1 MKITYFARTDVGRV
15 RTENQDS
22 FGFSK
27 SDNLYFV
34 CDGMGG
40 GAAGDFASRCATS
53 VIAYAFGHMA
63 EKDTVKICGGYA
75 ENLTA
80 YSMRPAAAIR
90 LANRALYNFS
100 DKYTKL
106 SGMGTTVAAILIDDV
121 EGIAH
126 MYHVGDSRIYRF
138 RNGRL
143 ETLTKDHSKINELID
158 EGKMTYGEV
167 KSAEIQSM
175 ITRAIG
181 TGPRVRIDYCKTIVR
196 PDDCFILCS
205 DGLNGEI
212 NDTDIAEI
220 VSQNVNN
227 PENIVKNLISS
238 ANAAGGKDN
247 TTVIAV
253 LATGKAD
260 IVSAEH
266 RFNIDGGDNYDAVVT
281 IPEETSA
288 QLSCED
294 AQIKNI
300 ISAVRIKI
308 PKSARETG
316 LLNQPILLVVL
327 FLVFLLIVGYVV
339 TQQPRHVPSTALN
352 DLSGAITGVQL
363 FVRTP
368 TAEQQTLFKNSGDD
382 IIQKLQLLQDWQRE
396 SDRLT
401 EPLENVQIVVL
412 SNEKEEFK
420 GISNADGAAIKVP
433 RGTYWLTLRYP
444 GYSII
449 SEKIERRD
457 TVAVTVES
465 ATALKPMTVIM
476 LPAN

>member
-1 MKITYFARTDVGRV
+1 
-15 RTENQDS
+15 
-22 FGFSK
+22 
-27 SDNLYFV
+27 
-34 CDGMGG
+34 
-40 GAAGDFASRCATS
+40 
-53 VIAYAFGHMA
+53 
-63 EKDTVKICGGYA
+63 
-75 ENLTA
+75 
-80 YSMRPAAAIR
+80 
-90 LANRALYNFS
+90 
-100 DKYTKL
+100 
-106 SGMGTTVAAILIDDV
+106 
-121 EGIAH
+121 
-126 MYHVGDSRIYRF
+126 
-138 RNGRL
+138 
-143 ETLTKDHSKINELID
+143 
-158 EGKMTYGEV
+158 
-167 KSAEIQSM
+167 
-175 ITRAIG
+175 
-181 TGPRVRIDYCKTIVR
+181 
-196 PDDCFILCS
+196 
-205 DGLNGEI
+205 
-212 NDTDIAEI
+212 
-220 VSQNVNN
+220 
-227 PENIVKNLISS
+227 
-238 ANAAGGKDN
+238 
-247 TTVIAV
+247 
-253 LATGKAD
+253 
-260 IVSAEH
+260 
-266 RFNIDGGDNYDAVVT
+266 
-281 IPEETSA
+281 
-288 QLSCED
+288 
-294 AQIKNI
+294 
-300 ISAVRIKI
+300 RIKI

-368 TAEQQTLFKNSGDD
+368 TAEQQTLFKNAGDD

-412 SNEKEEFK
+412 ANEKEEFK